1 MPGLRI
7 GLTGGIGSGK
17 STVARMFRARGAAII
32 DADVLARE
40 AVALG
45 SPGLAKVVE
54 RFGPTI
60 LGADGLIDRPRLGK
74 LVFED
79 EASRRDLNAIVHPEV
94 ARLAAERMAA
104 LSSAGVPLILYD
116 VPLLFEN
123 GLDRVFPE
131 TIVVTVPPEVQRAR
145 VAGRDK
151 LSPADVEARIAA
163 QMPLAEKVLRA
174 TWVIDN
180 SGSEA
185 ETEARVDALWKS
197 LQV

>member
-1 MPGLRI
+1 MTRI
-7 GLTGGIGSGK
+7 VGLTGGIGSGK